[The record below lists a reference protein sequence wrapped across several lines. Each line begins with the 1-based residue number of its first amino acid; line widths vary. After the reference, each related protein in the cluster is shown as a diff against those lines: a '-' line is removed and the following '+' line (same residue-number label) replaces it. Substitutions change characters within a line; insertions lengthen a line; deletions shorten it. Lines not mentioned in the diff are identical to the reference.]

1 MLSQDLGDLAAEG
14 SLEVSCLGIELWF
27 TNRQSLVFPWE
38 ISSTYLKLRVAS
50 DNIQEGGG
58 IDVVVSVILIKRRN
72 GGGDVDSVYDG
83 DWMEVQVMFMMEE
96 GLR

>member
-1 MLSQDLGDLAAEG
+1 M
-14 SLEVSCLGIELWF
+14 
-27 TNRQSLVFPWE
+27 
-38 ISSTYLKLRVAS
+38 
-50 DNIQEGGG
+50 
-58 IDVVVSVILIKRRN
+58 VVSVILIKRRN